1 MTARSAPPSPVAQ
14 IGGLIFAVVLVDP
27 EMRIAQANPAAEH
40 LLGQS
45 ARRLSGEDLFEV
57 IDIDDP
63 RVLERTLESDAQ
75 IVARGISMRVEGRS
89 KRVNMTVSPLVTH
102 PGWKVVTFSDVGQE
116 ELADERERTVSLRA
130 PAVLA
135 HEIKN
140 PLAAIRGA
148 GQLLARKL
156 PDADRALAQVISD
169 EVDRIA
175 SLIDRMQK
183 LGSQVPEPV
192 APFNLHEA
200 IRQALTTV
208 RTAGN
213 EDVPLVEEFDPSLPA
228 VLGNREAFEQ
238 VMINLLSNARDA
250 CSKEE
255 NPIVVVKTRF
265 VSGFAFNAIRLGRS
279 IRLPIEITVTD
290 NGRGIDPALQDHV
303 FEPFVSSKK
312 NGQGLGLA
320 LVKKLVRDMDGRI
333 SHERDERAGLTHF
346 RIHLP
351 VAK

>member
-1 MTARSAPPSPVAQ
+1 MEKPGAKAQ
-14 IGGLIFAVVLVDP
+14 IAGLIFAVVLVDP
-27 EMRIAQANPAAEH
+27 KLRIVEANPAAEE
-40 LLGQS
+40 LLGRS
-45 ARRLSGEDLFEV
+45 ATRLAGKELFSMIEV
-57 IDIDDP
+57 DDP
-63 RVLERTLESDAQ
+63 RVRDRSLDSDVQ
-75 IVARGISMRVEGRS
+75 IVARGVAIQVDERS
-89 KRVNMTVSPLVTH
+89 RRVNITVSPLPSH
-102 PGWKVVTFSDVGQE
+102 PGWKIVTFSDVGQE
-116 ELADERERTVSLRA
+116 ELAEARSGALSLRA

-148 GQLLARKL
+148 GQLIARKL
-156 PDADRALAQVISD
+156 PEKHKQLAEVIST

-175 SLIDRMQK
+175 SLIDRMQRI
-183 LGSQVPEPV
+183 GSQTSEPNS
-192 APFNLHEA
+192 PFNLHEA
-200 IRQALTTV
+200 IRQAITTV
-208 RTAGN
+208 RTGDDHGV
-213 EDVPLVEEFDPSLPA
+213 ELVEEFDPSLPP

-238 VMINLLSNARDA
+238 VMINLLGNARDA
-250 CSKEE
+250 CKREDE
-255 NPIVVVKTRF
+255 PQVIVKTRF

-320 LVKKLVRDMDGRI
+320 LVRKLVRDMDGRI
-333 SHERDERAGLTHF
+333 GHERDERAGLTHF

-351 VAK
+351 VAR